1 MVSQSS
7 VHKQERNKG
16 AIDEILTEL
25 LVFEDKP
32 SPIFH
37 QSTETA
43 EESIKNAKQEV

>member
-16 AIDEILTEL
+16 AIDEILSEL

-37 QSTETA
+37 QSTA